1 MNVQKYLDVLFLCSN
16 PSAILFFCFSFN
28 TEWQENAYILYNFL
42 KPCLNLKDILVL
54 KYNWKALFTISQLL
68 IYYTLYQ
75 NKIKYTI
82 IFFRRLKVNVNA
94 MDIFIQT
101 SWHLIVCNTFV
112 LFQIYTHDK
121 PNYLQSYLR
130 KKSKKSNVLKV
141 VYMSFDS

>member
-1 MNVQKYLDVLFLCSN
+1 
-16 PSAILFFCFSFN
+16 
-28 TEWQENAYILYNFL
+28 
-42 KPCLNLKDILVL
+42 
-54 KYNWKALFTISQLL
+54 
-68 IYYTLYQ
+68 
-75 NKIKYTI
+75 
-82 IFFRRLKVNVNA
+82 